1 MASSPFSLR
10 LEDGV
15 RDDLDFLA
23 KATKRSKSSLAAE
36 VLETHISARVTRLK
50 EIQTAKKEADKG
62 VFISHS
68 DMKDWAHSLGSD
80 NKLPKPTAS
89 RTAGK

>member
-10 LEDGV
+10 LEDEV

-36 VLETHISARVTRLK
+36 VLETYISARVTRLK
-50 EIQTAKKEADKG
+50 EIQKAKKEADKG
-62 VFISHS
+62 VFISHT
-68 DMKDWAHSLGSD
+68 DIKAWAHSLGTD
-80 NKLPKPTAS
+80 NELPKPIAS
-89 RTAGK
+89 RSGK